1 MQWNKNH
8 DNPARGYSSRRKNN
22 NRFAQG
28 STTMLSVLGYQEFEK
43 FHGKNDDDTIKHL
56 DLVIIDQKDFPKYT
70 FLLTPFTELPKL
82 EGNNEYFIDVIGRV
96 TALSDATQFT
106 TTNGDVRMK
115 RLIHLMD
122 LRGNKIEISLWGPRA
137 GEFPGDQI
145 LQAGEKNHIIA
156 IFVGTSVKSYGG
168 SPPFLSGTA
177 ACRWYIN
184 LPEIHKINAFYAS
197 IGEQHQPIEK
207 LYIQTTN
214 QMQGKIEQKT
224 LLQMKSV
231 DPFDDVNKR
240 FECTMTI
247 TRIADNE
254 PWCYQ
259 GCTKCTTS
267 VKHEGNSY
275 VCKNGHVSSQMIH
288 RYKISLYG
296 TDGTYELEF
305 MVFDERGTLL
315 VGKTADK
322 LLIHNSKSEIPPE
335 IGAIVGEKM
344 TVVVKVSPGKS
355 INKKGPNRDNK
366 DPTFDILNIKKRHG
380 KDLLS
385 CTLKNEEAAASLA
398 TNAISQLQKLPPLVP
413 IQPKTQETKVPRL
426 ESTSPNDL
434 QLIEIDQISP
444 FHDFSPSRKRDFNAT
459 DDSDLEETHDVE
471 QLIMFAK
478 RVKTK
483 D

>member
-145 LQAGEKNHIIA
+145 LQA
-156 IFVGTSVKSYGG
+156 
-168 SPPFLSGTA
+168 A